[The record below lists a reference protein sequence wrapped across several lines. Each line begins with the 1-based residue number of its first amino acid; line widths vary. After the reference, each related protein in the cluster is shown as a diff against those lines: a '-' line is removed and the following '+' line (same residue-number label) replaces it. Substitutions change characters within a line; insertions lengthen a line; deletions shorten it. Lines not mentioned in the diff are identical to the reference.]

1 MGEAM
6 DIVNT
11 DVFLASLEV
20 CLLCVGSGL
29 ITGFILKFVV
39 FGLSAVW
46 SMFRHVS
53 GDERG

>member
-1 MGEAM
+1 M
-6 DIVNT
+6 DIVNS
-11 DVFLASLEV
+11 DAFLASLEV

-39 FGLSAVW
+39 FGLSAIW

-53 GDERG
+53 SDERG